1 LARNIKKEVAKHK
14 DISYTN
20 RDFDSIRNELKRY
33 TATHFNQNIVDISDA
48 SLAGLLI
55 DLAAYVGDV
64 MSYYIDHQ
72 FNETSIETAIETE
85 NIERFIREA
94 GVEVAG
100 PSPALCEVTFRIR
113 VPATLNNGEYSPN
126 SVYLPVIK
134 SGSVVSST
142 TGVDFELLDDVD
154 FSETDADD
162 ELVATFRIGQLSG
175 STPLNFILEA
185 TGVCTSAKSKTDS
198 FPIGDTV
205 EPFRKI
211 TLTKTD
217 VTELVSVYDNDG
229 DNYYEVSSLTQ
240 DTVFKRHANSRQDA
254 EYAPERLQILHAP
267 KRFVK
272 FRTSTTGKT
281 TIRFGSGDETKFDE
295 DIIPDPSDHA
305 VTLYGDRETSTKIT
319 IDPNSFLE
327 TQTLGISP
335 RNTTITVNYRYG
347 GGLKHN
353 VGAGLLNSVKTL
365 ITSFGTATPTSV
377 ASSIRAST
385 TVINQQPAAGGED
398 EPTLEEL
405 RNIALFNR
413 NSQNRVVTRED
424 LIARVYGMPTNFGR
438 VFRVSV
444 RDNPNNPQAA
454 QLHIISRNSN
464 GKLILSPD
472 TLKENLGFYLSQF
485 RIVSDAID
493 VLDAAII
500 NIGINYSVTV
510 DADRNSNTVL
520 NIINAKLG
528 KYFNIKNWQI
538 DQPVITGELENIV
551 LNTAGVVSIVEFSIV
566 GKSGV
571 IDDLVYTDV
580 SYDPRRYMDRGY
592 LFPPRGGMIE
602 LKYPNDDIVGSV
614 T

>member
-1 LARNIKKEVAKHK
+1 
-14 DISYTN
+14 
-20 RDFDSIRNELKRY
+20 
-33 TATHFNQNIVDISDA
+33 
-48 SLAGLLI
+48 
-55 DLAAYVGDV
+55 
-64 MSYYIDHQ
+64 
-72 FNETSIETAIETE
+72 
-85 NIERFIREA
+85 
-94 GVEVAG
+94 
-100 PSPALCEVTFRIR
+100 
-113 VPATLNNGEYSPN
+113 
-126 SVYLPVIK
+126 
-134 SGSVVSST
+134 
-142 TGVDFELLDDVD
+142 
-154 FSETDADD
+154 
-162 ELVATFRIGQLSG
+162 
-175 STPLNFILEA
+175 
-185 TGVCTSAKSKTDS
+185 
-198 FPIGDTV
+198 
-205 EPFRKI
+205 
-211 TLTKTD
+211 
-217 VTELVSVYDNDG
+217 
-229 DNYYEVSSLTQ
+229 
-240 DTVFKRHANSRQDA
+240 
-254 EYAPERLQILHAP
+254 
-267 KRFVK
+267 
-272 FRTSTTGKT
+272 
-281 TIRFGSGDETKFDE
+281 
-295 DIIPDPSDHA
+295 
-305 VTLYGDRETSTKIT
+305 
-319 IDPNSFLE
+319 
-327 TQTLGISP
+327 
-335 RNTTITVNYRYG
+335 
-347 GGLKHN
+347 
-353 VGAGLLNSVKTL
+353 
-365 ITSFGTATPTSV
+365 
-377 ASSIRAST
+377 
-385 TVINQQPAAGGED
+385 
-398 EPTLEEL
+398 
-405 RNIALFNR
+405 
-413 NSQNRVVTRED
+413 
-424 LIARVYGMPTNFGR
+424 MPTNFGR